1 VTATDTEKLP
11 ASESTDVADVLA
23 RTWMVSS
30 DSHIVEPPDL
40 WVGRMPAS
48 LEDRG
53 PRVVAEADGDWWY
66 VDGRKTMSF
75 LGIQTGDRF
84 DGDPDKLR
92 TSATFEEVRAAAYDP
107 AAYIAENESDGI
119 WGSVIYPSQGL
130 VLYSVPNTEVVT
142 AAMRGYNDWLAEF
155 CAHDTSRLKGIA
167 MLNIDEPADA
177 VAELHRVRDLG
188 LCGALI
194 TVAPPA
200 WRPLRDPSLEPFWQ
214 AAEELAMPL
223 SMHVATDR
231 GDPRA
236 GDAAFVLDV
245 KNVPPSAFVNK
256 DFQVRQAFA
265 DLILSGVLERHPSLR
280 IGTVEHE
287 LAWIPFFLEQMDYTY
302 TDRPRRGDWHRFAG
316 ADVRPSHFFARQCFA
331 SFQEDRVGLKLRD
344 EIGVG
349 SLMWGSDYPHTE
361 STFPRSRQILAGIL
375 DGVPAADVARIVSSN
390 AASLYGFELPA
401 SAP

>member
-1 VTATDTEKLP
+1 VTATDTSTTP
-11 ASESTDVADVLA
+11 TTSTDVADVLN

-40 WVGRMPAS
+40 WVGRMPAA
-48 LEDRG
+48 LQDRG
-53 PRVVAEADGDWWY
+53 PRVVSEADGDWWY

-92 TSATFEEVRAAAYDP
+92 TSGTFDEVRAAAHDP
-107 AAYIAENESDGI
+107 AAYIAENETDGI

-155 CAHDTSRLKGIA
+155 CSHDSSRLKGIA
-167 MLNIDEPADA
+167 MLNIDEPAEA
-177 VAELHRVRDLG
+177 VAELQHAYDLG
-188 LCGALI
+188 LCGAMI

-200 WRPLRDPSLEPFWQ
+200 WRPLRDPSLEPFWR
-214 AAEELAMPL
+214 AAEQLSMPL
-223 SMHVATDR
+223 SLHVGTDR

-236 GDAAFVLDV
+236 GDAGFGLDV
-245 KNVPPSAFVNK
+245 KNVPPSVFVNK
-256 DFQVRQAFA
+256 DFQVRQAFG
-265 DLILSGVLERHPSLR
+265 DLILSGVLERHPDLR
-280 IGTVEHE
+280 VGTVEHE

-302 TDRPRRGDWHRFAG
+302 TDRPRRGDWHRFAE
-316 ADVRPSHFFARQCFA
+316 ADARPSDFFARQCFA
-331 SFQEDRVGLKLRD
+331 SFQEDRVGLRLRD

-349 SLMWGSDYPHTE
+349 TLMWGSDFPHTE
-361 STFPRSRQILAGIL
+361 STFPRSRQILTGIL
-375 DGVPAADVARIVSSN
+375 AGVTPADVARIVSSN
-390 AASLYGFELPA
+390 AASLYGFELPT
-401 SAP
+401 S